1 MRRVMVRYRV
11 KPERVEEN
19 EALVRDVYE
28 ELAERQPEGFRY
40 GTFKLE
46 DGVSFVHLA
55 VQDGE
60 QNPLAQVEAFGRF
73 QADIRSR
80 CDEPPAVATIEEVGS
95 YRFDGVPA

>member
-1 MRRVMVRYRV
+1 MRRVMVRYKV
-11 KPERVEEN
+11 KPDQVEEN
-19 EALVRDVYE
+19 EQLVREVYK
-28 ELAERQPEGFRY
+28 ELGRLRPEGFRY

-55 VQDGE
+55 VQDTDH
-60 QNPLAQVEAFGRF
+60 NPLSEVEAFQRF

-80 CDEPPAVATIEEVGS
+80 CDEPPVVATLEEVGS